1 MRAFLFLAGGLA
13 AYVGALVLSN
23 SILAQGVSSPI
34 LRALVALSPT
44 IPGVFICGAVLFT
57 IRTLDELQ
65 RKLQYEALALSF
77 AGTALLTFGY
87 GFLEGVGFPK
97 ISMFAVWPLMAALWV
112 VGVVI
117 GRFRFG

>member
-13 AYVGALVLSN
+13 AYVGALFLSN

-34 LRALVALSPT
+34 LRALVALSPM